1 MPARVAMMLAERW
14 FDKRA
19 ANKLYLGAFQA
30 VDADGSL
37 DEARRLWEEA
47 TRGGASAADLMPL
60 LEPDKSSPLVKLEPV
75 PAAAALAKA
84 TAAVKARHA
93 ADWKSA
99 RTPAKKAE
107 LAGKLAGA
115 AATATDSAE
124 RYALWRE
131 AASLYREAA
140 DADAIVRTID
150 EMAQA
155 FTIDALAMKAEALT
169 KLGSSTSNSFV
180 FQAVARNLI
189 ALVDEAIEAKRADRA
204 AKLAEAAR
212 VAAARSRD
220 AELVRQ
226 AKERLDKAHALAK
239 P

>member
-1 MPARVAMMLAERW
+1 MLAERW

-37 DEARRLWEEA
+37 HEARRLWEEA

-60 LEPDKSSPLVKLEPV
+60 LEPDKSLPPATLEPA
-75 PAAAALAKA
+75 PSATALAKA

-93 ADWKSA
+93 ADWKNA
-99 RTPAKKAE
+99 RTPAKKSE
-107 LAGKLAGA
+107 LAGKLAEA
-115 AATATDSAE
+115 AAVAADSAE
-124 RYALWRE
+124 RYVLWRE
-131 AASLYREAA
+131 ATSLYRDAA

-150 EMAQA
+150 EMARA
-155 FTIDALAMKAEALT
+155 FTIDALAMKAAALT

-180 FQAVARNLI
+180 FQTVARNLI
-189 ALVDEAIEAKRADRA
+189 ALVDEAIEAKQADRA
-204 AKLAEAAR
+204 TKLAEAAR

-220 AELVRQ
+220 ADLVRQ